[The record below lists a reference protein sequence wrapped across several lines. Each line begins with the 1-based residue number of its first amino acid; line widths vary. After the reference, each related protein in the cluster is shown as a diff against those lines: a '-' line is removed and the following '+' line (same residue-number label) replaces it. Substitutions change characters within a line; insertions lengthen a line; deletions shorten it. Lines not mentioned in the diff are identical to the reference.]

1 MSHKRVKT
9 LHTISS
15 AERLANLKDAA
26 IRACDAEMIDRIE
39 KENLLNKAVYHA
51 ACLTTYLAYRP
62 KSNDKSADISIG
74 DAVKAANSIKAEL
87 ELLEIK
93 ADLSTCSSTKTN
105 EQTDMHVL
113 YAAASILRQ
122 KMENVYISGDYY
134 PANDEASLEMSEA
147 MLPTSLISFI
157 TWLLDKK
164 SFETF
169 SSVSMDISHDIR
181 RKCAALAECL
191 VSNCILHGTFGF
203 NTRQRFERK
212 QDKAL
217 VYDEKVSSLMQ
228 CLPFTKPKMRG
239 EPLRRQNAL
248 ELLNSCTD
256 PIGQTPDLLWVI
268 RRMICREGSVL
279 PHELSMGKLWSEAGL
294 KDLLVD
300 SGVYAGTTAEQ
311 MLSGKQFNRAV
322 RGLTLVY
329 EALMHVLLSQFFQY
343 CDLEDRLADVP
354 KHLWSRMKEANL
366 QFESSACSGNSQPV
380 DNLAETFTQYVTP
393 VLTEY
398 IGSARDTLHIHVD
411 PELVFRRALTLSS
424 SRDDVSLQKIMEH
437 PIGPVPTSIFHD
449 DGSMRKSVKA
459 ELLHKLEETASSVP
473 VLPDFDKSKT
483 VFIRDGMAIVQTFH
497 VKKSSTFGDLANDY
511 VARAL
516 SNYHQSETV
525 IDVFDRY
532 DVLLSVK
539 SSERERRSSKTGY
552 SGLYQVIE
560 SRLVPDWKRF

>member
-1 MSHKRVKT
+1 MYQSFLPDKISKT
-9 LHTISS
+9 YCNSS
-15 AERLANLKDAA
+15 KLKAKLEKHYKDAIVFFA
-26 IRACDAEMIDRIE
+26 QQGQG
-39 KENLLNKAVYHA
+39 
-51 ACLTTYLAYRP
+51 
-62 KSNDKSADISIG
+62 KSSIVFASDISIG

-181 RKCAALAECL
+181 RKCAALAEL
-191 VSNCILHGTFGF
+191 GGF
-203 NTRQRFERK
+203 H
-212 QDKAL
+212 AL
-217 VYDEKVSSLMQ
+217 
-228 CLPFTKPKMRG
+228 
-239 EPLRRQNAL
+239 
-248 ELLNSCTD
+248 SCF
-256 PIGQTPDLLWVI
+256 IAAV
-268 RRMICREGSVL
+268 
-279 PHELSMGKLWSEAGL
+279 GKLWSEAGL

-380 DNLAETFTQYVTP
+380 DNLAETFT
-393 VLTEY
+393 
-398 IGSARDTLHIHVD
+398 
-411 PELVFRRALTLSS
+411 
-424 SRDDVSLQKIMEH
+424 
-437 PIGPVPTSIFHD
+437 
-449 DGSMRKSVKA
+449 
-459 ELLHKLEETASSVP
+459 
-473 VLPDFDKSKT
+473 
-483 VFIRDGMAIVQTFH
+483 
-497 VKKSSTFGDLANDY
+497 
-511 VARAL
+511 
-516 SNYHQSETV
+516 
-525 IDVFDRY
+525 
-532 DVLLSVK
+532 
-539 SSERERRSSKTGY
+539 
-552 SGLYQVIE
+552 
-560 SRLVPDWKRF
+560 

>member
-62 KSNDKSADISIG
+62 KSNDKSATIRVRSGIKSEADHMHGQTQKAAMKRDEEHVRTLINHLTERMTNPFDIS
-74 DAVKAANSIKAEL
+74 L
-87 ELLEIK
+87 
-93 ADLSTCSSTKTN
+93 
-105 EQTDMHVL
+105 H
-113 YAAASILRQ
+113 
-122 KMENVYISGDYY
+122 
-134 PANDEASLEMSEA
+134 P
-147 MLPTSLISFI
+147 
-157 TWLLDKK
+157 
-164 SFETF
+164 
-169 SSVSMDISHDIR
+169 
-181 RKCAALAECL
+181 ECL
-191 VSNCILHGTFGF
+191 INISTGSHVSPEIQKSLLTAIETGDKNLRSFVNNAFSTDGKSSFYSPLSRSNLKTFADMSKK
-203 NTRQRFERK
+203 T
-212 QDKAL
+212 
-217 VYDEKVSSLMQ
+217 
-228 CLPFTKPKMRG
+228 PFR
-239 EPLRRQNAL
+239 
-248 ELLNSCTD
+248 
-256 PIGQTPDLLWVI
+256 
-268 RRMICREGSVL
+268 
-279 PHELSMGKLWSEAGL
+279 
-294 KDLLVD
+294 
-300 SGVYAGTTAEQ
+300 
-311 MLSGKQFNRAV
+311 
-322 RGLTLVY
+322 
-329 EALMHVLLSQFFQY
+329 
-343 CDLEDRLADVP
+343 
-354 KHLWSRMKEANL
+354 SRT
-366 QFESSACSGNSQPV
+366 G
-380 DNLAETFTQYVTP
+380 
-393 VLTEY
+393 
-398 IGSARDTLHIHVD
+398 DTLHIHVD

-532 DVLLSVK
+532 DVFNL
-539 SSERERRSSKTGY
+539 
-552 SGLYQVIE
+552 
-560 SRLVPDWKRF
+560 